1 MPGKA
6 LSASCYLDR
15 EALRFTFQ
23 KKAGGTEARKEG
35 TSFSFTSCMVGMSA
49 SPYGVFVDEA

>member
-1 MPGKA
+1 MLGTA
-6 LSASCYLDR
+6 LSASCYSDR
-15 EALRFTFQ
+15 EALHFTFQ
-23 KKAGGTEARKEG
+23 EKAGGTEARKEG